1 MKRRDVMKVGAVSA
15 GAAAGLPGCAVPRMM
30 AELSGV
36 EGAQAFNA
44 MIDQQTARIGT
55 PPDLLRH
62 LLAGAVPELLQTP
75 RTPEAAAELAEKDG
89 LFRKMLSTLLVSQ
102 GFRDLP
108 PETQLEPA
116 VQERMW
122 SHIDDIGETVFQV
135 GDLLATLDGSKR
147 DRVQQVLRD
156 RPDLPMQISEAIEAQ
171 AVAVGLSPKRRVQL
185 RKMMSQASFRLK
197 NGDPLTMI
205 DEYAAKVQRLRER
218 TDTDAKALALA
229 QQLGDKAFWRYQHLL
244 HAQPGP
250 ATAAGSGA
258 ASGAGGPMVA
268 QSGPPGTTDPSAPGA
283 APPGPA
289 APPTPPKPKPGRRMA
304 RAGGYMMGIGVIV
317 FGISVLLVDTSDA
330 FLVGGTLGALLIAV
344 GFLVLIIGAIIAATS

>member
-1 MKRRDVMKVGAVSA
+1 MKRRDVMKVGAVTA
-15 GAAAGLPGCAVPRMM
+15 GAAAGMPGCAVPRMM

-44 MIDQQTARIGT
+44 MIDQQTVRIGT

-135 GDLLATLDGSKR
+135 GDLLATLDSSKR
-147 DRVQQVLRD
+147 GRVQQVLRD

-205 DEYAAKVQRLRER
+205 DEYAAKVQRLKER

-229 QQLGDKAFWRYQHLL
+229 QQMGDKAFWRYQHLL
-244 HAQPGP
+244 QQQ
-250 ATAAGSGA
+250 
-258 ASGAGGPMVA
+258 AGGAPPTMVA
-268 QSGPPGTTDPSAPGA
+268 QSGPPGTTDPTAPGA
-283 APPGPA
+283 MPPPGPA
-289 APPTPPKPKPGRRMA
+289 TPPGPPKRKPGRKMV

-317 FGISVLLVDTSDA
+317 FGVSVLLVDTSEA
-330 FLVGGTLGALLIAV
+330 FLVGGTLGALLIAI
-344 GFLVLIIGAIIAATS
+344 GFLVLIIGAIIAATSS